1 MKHNVI
7 NDFVISF
14 PSHVGRSHKVYV
26 NARNNLES
34 YQFAM
39 VICDGK
45 WRIRNASMVPLCI
58 QEMESQ
64 LNKVIMA
71 DALSN

>member
-7 NDFVISF
+7 NDFVISI
-14 PSHVGRSHKVYV
+14 PSYVGSSHKIYV

-34 YQFAM
+34 FQFAM

-45 WRIRNASMVPLCI
+45 WRIRNASTLPVNIKELEI
-58 QEMESQ
+58 E
-64 LNKVIMA
+64 LNKMILE
-71 DALSN
+71 DFGKH